1 MRSAWYVL
9 GALTVICAFNM
20 IDRYLLAGLVG
31 PIKHEFGVSD
41 TYIGFL
47 LGPSFAILYTTV
59 AIPIARLADR
69 SSRVRII
76 SLGCAVWSLFT
87 ILSGLANDS
96 TTFALLRLGVGLG
109 EAAFVAPA
117 YSLLADYFPPRRR
130 ALAFAIMG
138 TGYFIG
144 QFAGLTAGAGIAE
157 VYGWRAAF
165 IAMGVPGIV
174 LAAIF
179 FVTAREPARLQSPLA
194 LKTAQAPLW
203 VAVRQLVARP
213 SYRLLTIGSSFGS
226 FATYAFAMW
235 GPTYFMRVYEMSM
248 SRANFYFAVFYGF
261 SCMIGTLTCGW
272 LSDRAAR
279 RGVAAPMRVAAA
291 ALFSLVVCLILVAL
305 LPQVGVAVTVMAI
318 GGVAGGGYSAAVVA
332 SMHDLVPQGI
342 RATATAIWSFVF
354 NFVGFVWGPYA
365 VGVLSDAFSD
375 RGPDALRIA
384 LVCTSSVGLL
394 GAFLLL
400 RSSYTL
406 AEDETRLAMAS
417 PNEAPSF

>member
-1 MRSAWYVL
+1 VRRAWYVL
-9 GALTVICAFNM
+9 GALTVICTFNM
-20 IDRYLLAGLVG
+20 IDRYLLAGLIA

-76 SLGCAVWSLFT
+76 SIGCAVWSLFT
-87 ILSGLANDS
+87 VLSGFANDS
-96 TTFALLRLGVGLG
+96 VTFAILRLGVGLG

-117 YSLLADYFPPRRR
+117 YSLLSDYFPPRRR

-144 QFAGLTAGAGIAE
+144 QFAGLTAGAAIAGT
-157 VYGWRAAF
+157 YGWRHAF
-165 IAMGVPGIV
+165 IAMGLPGIL
-174 LAAIF
+174 LAAAF
-179 FVTAREPARLQSPLA
+179 FVTAREPARPRSDHATSAGQMS
-194 LKTAQAPLW
+194 LW
-203 VAVRQLVARP
+203 VALRQLWSRP

-235 GPTYFMRVYEMSM
+235 GPAYFMRVYEMSM
-248 SRANFYFAVFYGF
+248 SRANVSFAVFYGF
-261 SCMIGTLTCGW
+261 SCMVGTLTCGW

-279 RGVAAPMRVAAA
+279 RGVAAPMRLAAV
-291 ALFSLVVCLILVAL
+291 ALFSLILCLILVAVS
-305 LPQVGVAVTVMAI
+305 PQVELALAIMAI

-342 RATATAIWSFVF
+342 RATATAVWSFVF
-354 NFVGFVWGPYA
+354 NFVGFVWGPYS
-365 VGVLSDAFSD
+365 VGMLSDAFAFL
-375 RGPDALRIA
+375 GPDALRLA

-394 GAFLLL
+394 GALMLL

-406 AEDETRLAMAS
+406 AEDEARLAMA
-417 PNEAPSF
+417 